1 MQEESDNASNG
12 KESEKMMK
20 RQATKKPS
28 SLIESSSSSSVAGNY
43 SAEPEE
49 LLFSDKSRLTSDLK
63 KQVISFLINKGK
75 TATIKSNRVQK

>member
-49 LLFSDKSRLTSDLK
+49 LLFSDKSRLTSDLE
-63 KQVISFLINKGK
+63 K
-75 TATIKSNRVQK
+75 TSDLLFN